1 MALIQGW
8 VARAGRSE
16 LMQGEKLHGLLEDG
30 YQMKHTFFDGI
41 STAGPM
47 KRFLRR

>member
-30 YQMKHTFFDGI
+30 YQTKRSFFDCI
-41 STAGPM
+41 FPTSPM
-47 KRFLRR
+47 SDF